1 MTRDLTID
9 QARGARILFLRT
21 APRLVDIASHRIA
34 SVDAGPP
41 RALVR
46 PNQAINQTR
55 QEPLAMNGSQTILL
69 HTIANQRN
77 EELRSAAQ
85 RDRLFAEV
93 GRQNGIP
100 TPIERA
106 RRVVGNV
113 LVRTGNLVGGER
125 GERQPTER
133 VAGVTVLRTA
143 R

>member
-1 MTRDLTID
+1 
-9 QARGARILFLRT
+9 
-21 APRLVDIASHRIA
+21 
-34 SVDAGPP
+34 
-41 RALVR
+41 
-46 PNQAINQTR
+46 
-55 QEPLAMNGSQTILL
+55 MNGSQTTLI
-69 HTIANQRN
+69 HSIALQRN

-93 GRQNGIP
+93 GRQNGVP

-125 GERQPTER
+125 DERQPSER
-133 VAGVTVLRTA
+133 VTGATVLRIA